1 MAGFDNVSL
10 NAINLSRQSQSLRK
24 IMQDKQVGQQ
34 VGYIRVSSIDQN
46 TIRQLDGLSLDKTF
60 VEKLSG
66 KDIQRPVLQE
76 CLAYIRDGDNLHV
89 HSIDRLA
96 RNAKDLLNLVEEIIG
111 KGVNLKFHKNNLTF
125 SPDSKDHMA
134 KLQLTMLAAFAE
146 FERELIKER
155 QREGIAIAK
164 ANGKYSGRRK
174 ITDELIAEA
183 KARTERGEP
192 LSRVAKDLKVSR
204 ETLYKNGVKS
214 LVSFIHPRKV
224 PIF

>member
-1 MAGFDNVSL
+1 MPE
-10 NAINLSRQSQSLRK
+10 Q
-24 IMQDKQVGQQ
+24 QVGQQ

-60 VEKLSG
+60 TEKLSG
-66 KDIQRPVLQE
+66 KDTQRPVLQE
-76 CLAYIRDGDNLHV
+76 CLAYIRDGDTLHV

-96 RNAKDLLNLVEEIIG
+96 RNAKDLLNLVEEMIG
-111 KGVNLKFHKNNLTF
+111 KGVNLKFHKNNLIF

-164 ANGKYSGRRK
+164 SQGKYAKRRK

-214 LVSFIHPRKV
+214 SLPFVN
-224 PIF
+224 

>member
-1 MAGFDNVSL
+1 MP
-10 NAINLSRQSQSLRK
+10 
-24 IMQDKQVGQQ
+24 DKQAGQQ

-60 VEKLSG
+60 TEKMSG
-66 KDIQRPVLQE
+66 RDMQRPILQE
-76 CLAYIRDGDNLHV
+76 CLAYIRDGDTLHV

-96 RNAKDLLNLVEEIIG
+96 RNAKDLLNLVEEMIG
-111 KGVNLKFHKNNLTF
+111 KGVSLKFHKNNLTF

-146 FERELIKER
+146 FERELIRER

-164 ANGKYSGRRK
+164 AQGKYAKRRK

-214 LVSFIHPRKV
+214 SLPF
-224 PIF
+224 

>member
-1 MAGFDNVSL
+1 
-10 NAINLSRQSQSLRK
+10 
-24 IMQDKQVGQQ
+24 MQDKQAGQQ

-46 TIRQLDGLSLDKTF
+46 TIRQLDGFSLDKTF
-60 VEKLSG
+60 TEKMSG
-66 KDIQRPVLQE
+66 KGTQRPVLQE
-76 CLAYIRDGDNLHV
+76 CMTYIRDGDTLHV

-96 RNAKDLLNLVEEIIG
+96 RNAKDLLNLVEEMIG

-164 ANGKYSGRRK
+164 AAGKYNKRRK

-204 ETLYKNGVKS
+204 ETLYKNGIKS
-214 LVSFIHPRKV
+214 VLPFGSHVGSELNLS
-224 PIF
+224 

>member
-1 MAGFDNVSL
+1 ML
-10 NAINLSRQSQSLRK
+10 EQQT
-24 IMQDKQVGQQ
+24 GQQ

-46 TIRQLDGLSLDKTF
+46 TIRQLDGLTLDKTF
-60 VEKLSG
+60 TEKMSG
-66 KDIQRPVLQE
+66 KDTKRPLLLE
-76 CLAYIRDGDNLHV
+76 CMAYIRSGDTLHV

-96 RNAKDLLNLVEEIIG
+96 RNAKDLLNLVEQVLG

-155 QREGIAIAK
+155 QREGITIAK
-164 ANGKYSGRRK
+164 AAGKYSGRRK
-174 ITDELIAEA
+174 ITDELVAEA
-183 KARTERGEP
+183 RARTEKGEP

-214 LVSFIHPRKV
+214 SLSFGNHVKSD
-224 PIF
+224 FHS

>member
-1 MAGFDNVSL
+1 ML
-10 NAINLSRQSQSLRK
+10 
-24 IMQDKQVGQQ
+24 DKQAGQQ

-60 VEKLSG
+60 TEKMSG
-66 KDIQRPVLQE
+66 KDTQRPVLQE
-76 CLAYIRDGDNLHV
+76 CLAYIRDGDTLHV

-96 RNAKDLLNLVEEIIG
+96 RNAKDLLNLVEEMIG

-164 ANGKYSGRRK
+164 EQGKYAKRRK

-204 ETLYKNGVKS
+204 ETLYKNGVRSILLFGSYAK
-214 LVSFIHPRKV
+214 LN
-224 PIF
+224 

>member
-1 MAGFDNVSL
+1 
-10 NAINLSRQSQSLRK
+10 
-24 IMQDKQVGQQ
+24 MQDKQVGQQ

-164 ANGKYSGRRK
+164 VQGKYAKRRK

-183 KARTERGEP
+183 KARTEKGEP

-204 ETLYKNGVKS
+204 ETLYKNGIKSALLFGNYVKADVHS
-214 LVSFIHPRKV
+214 
-224 PIF
+224 

>member
-1 MAGFDNVSL
+1 MS
-10 NAINLSRQSQSLRK
+10 
-24 IMQDKQVGQQ
+24 GQQ

-60 VEKLSG
+60 IEKMSG
-66 KDIQRPVLQE
+66 KDTQRPVLQE
-76 CLAYIRDGDNLHV
+76 CLAYIRSGDTLHV

-96 RNAKDLLNLVEEIIG
+96 RNAKDLLNLVEQMIA
-111 KGVNLKFHKNNLTF
+111 KGISLKIHKNNLIFT
-125 SPDSKDHMA
+125 PDSKDHMA

-164 ANGKYSGRRK
+164 AAGKYSGRRK
-174 ITDELIAEA
+174 VTDQLISEA
-183 KARTERGEP
+183 RIRTDRCEP
-192 LSRVAKDLKVSR
+192 LSKVARDLNVSR

-214 LVSFIHPRKV
+214 KLGFRNAYKQN
-224 PIF
+224 

>member
-1 MAGFDNVSL
+1 MP
-10 NAINLSRQSQSLRK
+10 
-24 IMQDKQVGQQ
+24 GQQ

-46 TIRQLDGLSLDKTF
+46 TIRQLDGLILDKTF
-60 VEKLSG
+60 VEKMSG
-66 KDIQRPVLQE
+66 KDTQRPVLQE
-76 CLAYIRDGDNLHV
+76 CLSYIRDGDTLHV

-96 RNAKDLLNLVEEIIG
+96 RNAKDLLNLVEEMIG

-164 ANGKYSGRRK
+164 AQGKYSGRRK

-183 KARTERGEP
+183 KLRTEKGEP
-192 LSRVAKDLKVSR
+192 LAKVAKAMGVSR
-204 ETLYKNGVKS
+204 ESLYKYGVKS
-214 LVSFIHPRKV
+214 
-224 PIF
+224 IFKFGR

>member
-1 MAGFDNVSL
+1 MTQQHTG
-10 NAINLSRQSQSLRK
+10 QHT
-24 IMQDKQVGQQ
+24 GQQ

-46 TIRQLDGLSLDKTF
+46 TVRQLDGLSLDKTF
-60 VEKLSG
+60 IEKMSG
-66 KDIQRPVLQE
+66 KHTQRPVLQE
-76 CLAYIRDGDNLHV
+76 CLVYIRAGDTLHV

-96 RNAKDLLNLVEEIIG
+96 RNAKDLLNLVEQMLG
-111 KGVNLKFHKNNLTF
+111 KGVSLKFHKNNLTF
-125 SPDSKDHMA
+125 TPDSKDHMD

-164 ANGKYSGRRK
+164 AQGKYAKRRK

-183 KARTERGEP
+183 KTRTERGEP
-192 LSRVAKDLKVSR
+192 LARVARELKVSR

-214 LVSFIHPRKV
+214 ILRFGRYDK
-224 PIF
+224 

>member
-1 MAGFDNVSL
+1 MP
-10 NAINLSRQSQSLRK
+10 
-24 IMQDKQVGQQ
+24 DKQAGQQ

-60 VEKLSG
+60 TEKMSG
-66 KDIQRPVLQE
+66 KDTHRPVLQE
-76 CLAYIRDGDNLHV
+76 CLAYIRDGDTLHV

-96 RNAKDLLNLVEEIIG
+96 RNAKDLLNLVEEMIG
-111 KGVNLKFHKNNLTF
+111 KGVNLKFYKNNLTF

-164 ANGKYSGRRK
+164 AAGKYNKRRK

-204 ETLYKNGVKS
+204 ETLYKNGIKS
-214 LVSFIHPRKV
+214 VLPSGNYIQ
-224 PIF
+224 